1 MQLEFTPDQD
11 ELRDS
16 VRAVLANEVPATFV
30 RAVVED
36 GASTD
41 ELWKHM
47 RDLDWPALT
56 IPEDCGGI
64 GLGFVELAVVV
75 EELGK
80 VIAPG
85 PYLATVTQFAPLV
98 REVGTQEQ
106 RERFLGA
113 VARGEITG
121 TIAVAEDTGSWDPA
135 DVTATA
141 RRDGDAWVL
150 DGTKRYVN
158 DGATADEI
166 AVVARVEG
174 TTGDDGIAV
183 FVVPQSAVR
192 ATPLQTLDQSRQH
205 ATVELAGVRVEA
217 DRALGTPGSSVEGVR
232 RGIEEGTVALALEMV
247 GTCQSI
253 FDITL
258 EYAKNRVQFDVPI
271 GSFQAIKHKF
281 ADMFVA
287 LERARAT
294 AYFAAATLAEDDP
307 RRALATAMAKAA
319 AGDCQRLLAKEG
331 IQIHGGIGYTWEHD
345 MHLYVKRVKSG
356 DAVFGTAGTQRQRV
370 ADLIGL

>member
-1 MQLEFTPDQD
+1 M
-11 ELRDS
+11 
-16 VRAVLANEVPATFV
+16 

-47 RDLDWPALT
+47 RELDWPALT

-80 VIAPG
+80 VIGARAVPG
-85 PYLATVTQFAPLV
+85 DRHPV
-98 REVGTQEQ
+98 RADGPRGGHARAARALPRRRRPRRDHRHRRRRRGHRQ
-106 RERFLGA
+106 LG
-113 VARGEITG
+113 RCG
-121 TIAVAEDTGSWDPA
+121 

-141 RRDGDAWVL
+141 RRDGDGWVL
-150 DGTKRYVN
+150 DGTKRYVQ
-158 DGATADEI
+158 DGASADEI
-166 AVVARVEG
+166 AVVARLEG

-183 FVVPQSAVR
+183 FVVPQPPSRARRRSRRSTSPASTPPWCSTVCGSTPTGRSAPR
-192 ATPLQTLDQSRQH
+192 AR
-205 ATVELAGVRVEA
+205 
-217 DRALGTPGSSVEGVR
+217 RAEGVR
-232 RGIEEGTVALALEMV
+232 RAVEEATVALALEMV

-258 EYAKNRVQFDVPI
+258 DYAKNRIQFDVPI

-307 RRALATAMAKAA
+307 RRSLAAAMAKAA

-356 DAVFGTAGTQRQRV
+356 DAVFGTASTQRQRV

>member
-1 MQLEFTPDQD
+1 MQLEFTADQD

-16 VRAVLANEVPATFV
+16 VRAVLANEVTPALV
-30 RAVVED
+30 RAVVEE

-41 ELWKHM
+41 DLWKHM
-47 RDLDWPALT
+47 RELDWPALT

-80 VIAPG
+80 VIGPG

-98 REVGTQEQ
+98 RETGTADQ

-113 VARGEITG
+113 VARGEVTG
-121 TIAVAEDTGSWDPA
+121 TIAVAEATGSWA
-135 DVTATA
+135 VGDVTTTA

-150 DGTKRYVN
+150 QGTKRYVN

-166 AVVARVEG
+166 AVVARLEG

-183 FVVPQSAVR
+183 FVVPQSAVA

-205 ATVELAGVRVEA
+205 ATVVLDGVRVGA
-217 DRALGTPGSSVEGVR
+217 DRALGTPGASAEGVR
-232 RGIEEGTVALALEMV
+232 RAIEEATVALALEMV

-258 EYAKNRVQFDVPI
+258 EYAKNRIQFDVPI

-307 RRALATAMAKAA
+307 RRALAAAMAKAA

-356 DAVFGTAGTQRQRV
+356 DAVFGTASTQRQRV

>member
-30 RAVVED
+30 RSIVEH

-41 ELWKHM
+41 ELW
-47 RDLDWPALT
+47 RTFCGLDWPALT
-56 IPEDCGGI
+56 IAEEHGGV
-64 GLGFVELAVVV
+64 GLGFIELAVVV

-80 VIAPG
+80 VMAPG
-85 PYLATVTQFAPLV
+85 PFLATVTQFLPMV
-98 REVGTQEQ
+98 RECGSESDQ
-106 RERFLGA
+106 RELLGR
-113 VARGEITG
+113 VAAGSATG
-121 TIAVAEDTGSWDPA
+121 TVAIAEASGSWNPA
-135 DVTATA
+135 DVAGTA
-141 RRDGDAWVL
+141 RPDGNEWVL
-150 DGTKRYVN
+150 SGTKRYVN
-158 DGATADEI
+158 DGASADEI
-166 AVVARVEG
+166 AVVVRLEG

-183 FVVPQSAVR
+183 FVVPQTAVR
-192 ATPLQTLDQSRQH
+192 SEAITALDGSRQF
-205 ATVELAGVRVEA
+205 ATVVLDGVRVGA
-217 DRALGTPGSSVEGVR
+217 DRALGTPGTSGASVR
-232 RGIEEGTVALALEMV
+232 RAIEEATAALALEMV
-247 GTCQSI
+247 GTCQTI

-258 EYAKNRVQFDVPI
+258 DYAKNRIQFDVPI

-294 AYFAAATLAEDDP
+294 AYFAAATIAEDDP
-307 RRALATAMAKAA
+307 RRALAVAMAKAA
-319 AGDCQRLLAKEG
+319 AGDCQKLMAKEG
-331 IQIHGGIGYTWEHD
+331 IQIHGGIGFTWEHD

-356 DAVFGTAGTQRQRV
+356 EAVFGTAATQRQRV